1 MTRTLDAAER
11 WSQRDG
17 SHAMGAPTSTTRT
30 RASKLRTFTIT
41 FGIAFTLLYTVYER
55 LNWPLFTYQ
64 PRTGVL
70 YFWLHRPLPAEGPP
84 MYWYG
89 WIVLAAASA
98 FVVGLIATIV
108 PGQRLRQGTFFCCV
122 LAALWPTVLAVLRSF
137 GADWQSL
144 DIEFMNSIWAAAIPA
159 LVGAAAISYFVPSQ
173 FVQRVWTS
181 WLLIVPLVGLVVLG
195 YSLLQ
200 YFVR

>member
-1 MTRTLDAAER
+1 M
-11 WSQRDG
+11 
-17 SHAMGAPTSTTRT
+17 
-30 RASKLRTFTIT
+30 
-41 FGIAFTLLYTVYER
+41 
-55 LNWPLFTYQ
+55 
-64 PRTGVL
+64 
-70 YFWLHRPLPAEGPP
+70 
-84 MYWYG
+84 
-89 WIVLAAASA
+89 
-98 FVVGLIATIV
+98 
-108 PGQRLRQGTFFCCV
+108 
-122 LAALWPTVLAVLRSF
+122 LRSF